1 MPVPGPVV
9 TNQRIE
15 IMKPIVAI
23 VGRPNVGKS
32 TLFNRIT
39 RSRDA
44 IVDDLPGV
52 TRDRN
57 FGDARWNDKAFT
69 LVDTG
74 GFAEGD
80 DDAFA
85 PHIRQQVLQ
94 AIDDADAV
102 VLVLDGKG
110 GSSPFDAD
118 LVRILRGMDKPI
130 FHVVNKIDGEGQ
142 EKALFDF
149 YGLGIDHPF
158 PVSAEHGYGVPDFL
172 DQLVAAFP
180 DADAVE
186 ANPDAVR
193 LAVVGKPN
201 AGKSSLINAILGEPR
216 LVVSDVA
223 GTTRDAIDTA
233 FSREGRDYVLI
244 DTAGIRRK
252 GKVSMRLEKF
262 SIIKALRGLERCHVA
277 LIVIDAGEGIT
288 DQDVRVAGY
297 AQERGCGVI
306 FLFNKWDLVDN
317 RDGGALKRMTGDLR
331 MAAKFLG
338 FAPILTVSAK
348 TGMRIQ
354 RIFSVVEEVYRQYSA
369 RITTGPLN
377 KAMDQA
383 MAVTQP
389 SMHKGKRLKFY
400 YATQVSTQ
408 PPTFVSFV
416 NFPEGVHFSYQRYL
430 INQIREAFALDKTPL
445 RLLLRQRTGKN
456 PDFLNKKRTPIKRK
470 GKRREKR

>member
-1 MPVPGPVV
+1 
-9 TNQRIE
+9 
-15 IMKPIVAI
+15 MKPIIAI

-57 FGDARWNDKAFT
+57 FGDARWNDKLFT

-85 PHIRQQVLQ
+85 PHIRQQVFQ
-94 AIDDADAV
+94 AIDEADAV

-118 LVRILRGMDKPI
+118 LIQNLRTMKKPV
-130 FHVVNKIDGEGQ
+130 FYVVNKIDGESQ
-142 EKALFDF
+142 EKALFEF
-149 YGLGIDHPF
+149 YALGIDRLF
-158 PVSAEHGYGVPDFL
+158 PVSSEHGYGVADFL
-172 DQLVAAFP
+172 DELTAVFP
-180 DADAVE
+180 DMDTE
-186 ANPDAVR
+186 EEHPDAIR
-193 LAVVGKPN
+193 IAVIGKPN
-201 AGKSSLINAILGEPR
+201 AGKSSLINAILGKER

-223 GTTRDAIDTA
+223 GTTRDAIDTV
-233 FSREGRDYVLI
+233 FTRDGQNYVLI

-252 GKVSMRLEKF
+252 GKVSLRLEKF
-262 SIIKALRGLERCHVA
+262 SIVKALRSLERCHVA
-277 LIVIDAGEGIT
+277 LIVIDAEQGIS
-288 DQDVRVAGY
+288 DQDIRVAGY
-297 AQERGCGVI
+297 AHDRGCGAV

-317 RDGGALKRMTGDLR
+317 RDGKALKRMSEELR
-331 MAAKFLG
+331 MAAKFLS
-338 FAPILTVSAK
+338 FAPALTVSAK
-348 TGMRIQ
+348 TGLRIP
-354 RIFSVVEEVYRQYSA
+354 RIFPMVDDVYSQYSI
-369 RITTGPLN
+369 RVTTGKLN
-377 KAMDQA
+377 KIMEQA
-383 MAVTQP
+383 LARTPP
-389 SMHKGKRLKFY
+389 SLHKGKRLKFY
-400 YATQVSTQ
+400 YATQVSTR

-416 NFPEGVHFSYQRYL
+416 NFPDAVHFSYQRYL
-430 INQIREAFALDKTPL
+430 VNQIRDAFGLNKIPL

-470 GKRREKR
+470 RKRREKR